1 MVDKSHNAYKTIGEV
16 SKELNIPTHVL
27 RFWETKFNKLK
38 PLKRKNGHRYYT
50 LESISIIS
58 HINDLLQNQGFT
70 IKGVQR
76 VLKGKKEDLDTS
88 HENSNSYLVKKELAE
103 MKNLLKEVIR
113 DLKST
118 DK

>member
-1 MVDKSHNAYKTIGEV
+1 MVDKSHTAYKTIGEV

-27 RFWETKFNKLK
+27 RFWETKFNKIK

-50 LESISIIS
+50 LESISTIS
-58 HINDLLQNQGFT
+58 HIKNLLQNQGLT

-103 MKNLLKEVIR
+103 MKNLLNEVIR

-118 DK
+118 DT

>member
-1 MVDKSHNAYKTIGEV
+1 MVDKSHTAYKTIGEV
-16 SKELNIPTHVL
+16 SKELSIPTHVL
-27 RFWETKFNKLK
+27 RFWETKFNKIK

-50 LESISIIS
+50 LESI
-58 HINDLLQNQGFT
+58 FT

-103 MKNLLKEVIR
+103 MKNLLNEVIR

-118 DK
+118 DT

>member
-1 MVDKSHNAYKTIGEV
+1 MQEKSYTAYKTIGEV
-16 SKELNIPTHVL
+16 SKELGIPTHVL
-27 RFWETKFNKLK
+27 RFWESKFKNVK

-50 LESISIIS
+50 LESISTIS
-58 HINDLLQNQGFT
+58 HIKNLLQNQGLT

-88 HENSNSYLVKKELAE
+88 HENSNSYLVKKELTE
-103 MKNLLKEVIR
+103 MKNLLNEVIR

-118 DK
+118 DT

>member
-27 RFWETKFNKLK
+27 RFWETKFNKIK

-50 LESISIIS
+50 LESISTIS
-58 HINDLLQNQGFT
+58 HIKNLLQNQGLT

-76 VLKGKKEDLDTS
+76 VLKGKKEDLDMS
-88 HENSNSYLVKKELAE
+88 HENSNSYLVKKELSE
-103 MKNLLKEVIR
+103 MKNLLNEVIR
-113 DLKST
+113 DLKSA

>member
-27 RFWETKFNKLK
+27 RFWETKFNKIK

-50 LESISIIS
+50 LESISTIS
-58 HINDLLQNQGFT
+58 HIKNLLQNQGLT

-103 MKNLLKEVIR
+103 MKNLLNEVIR

-118 DK
+118 DT